1 MAKGAIEKPHLGVF
15 ITFVLCF
22 FCFTVHSEW
31 EISMWRCWMPE
42 NRTKVA
48 QSDAGELTE
57 LTENEEILI
66 QFNLFTLISV
76 M

>member
-1 MAKGAIEKPHLGVF
+1 
-15 ITFVLCF
+15 
-22 FCFTVHSEW
+22 
-31 EISMWRCWMPE
+31 MPE